1 MQLPD
6 STNGPYPKLPR
17 FPTIAPSAA
26 RSCMS
31 IRSHRSSTLCPP
43 RLLSTYIANMPHSDH
58 TLSPPVHAFVDLP
71 PFPGNVPTAP
81 LLRISLEK
89 LLEHDPA
96 EEERCW
102 KACRELGFFYLN
114 LRTSTSLG
122 VASNDGSSASDSGEK
137 LLQDADELFS
147 VMRDFFDLDVEDK
160 VKYDFKHKGS
170 YFGYKGVGEGIVDG
184 KGTRDRNEFYNAGL
198 PNPT

>member
-1 MQLPD
+1 
-6 STNGPYPKLPR
+6 
-17 FPTIAPSAA
+17 
-26 RSCMS
+26 
-31 IRSHRSSTLCPP
+31 
-43 RLLSTYIANMPHSDH
+43 MPHSDH
-58 TLSPPVHAFVDLP
+58 TLSPPVHAFADLP

-89 LLEHDPA
+89 LLQHDPA

-102 KACRELGFFYLN
+102 KACCELGFFYLD

-122 VASNDGSSASDSGEK
+122 VASNNGSSASDSGEK

-147 VMRDFFDLDVEDK
+147 VMREFFDLDVEDK

-184 KGTRDRNEFYNAGL
+184 KGTHDRNEFYNAGL
-198 PNPT
+198 PNPP